1 MGISNS
7 KQDHN
12 TALLLCKDRVRFVK
26 RAIDSRY
33 ALSAAQ
39 LSYLQSLRNLG
50 QALRQFVEAETSTEP
65 PLSPSHSSNASPS
78 PSSIPDPSSLLDGTP
93 SPFEKNGTVN
103 YMRAGG
109 VVAMQ
114 VSINLNEKHFME
126 GENSSW
132 DFFDPTDTD
141 PKPDRS
147 NKNKRDSIS
156 PTDEEIELEFS
167 TPIGKAD
174 TFNNGKP
181 DIENVNDEIGK
192 EEDACQFITQ
202 RAKDMVSSMREI
214 EHQFIKAAESGHE
227 VSRML
232 ETKKIRLTV
241 SSQTTGLAFYIKK
254 FWFFFF
260 PGFLVNNT

>member
-12 TALLLCKDRVRFVK
+12 AALLLCKDRVRFVK

-39 LSYLQSLRNLG
+39 LSYLRSLRNLG

-93 SPFEKNGTVN
+93 SPLEKNGSVN

-132 DFFDPTDTD
+132 DFFDPTGTD

-147 NKNKRDSIS
+147 NKNKRDFIS

-181 DIENVNDEIGK
+181 DIENVNDEIG

-202 RAKDMVSSMREI
+202 RAKDMVSRMREI

-241 SSQTTGLAFYIKK
+241 SSQTTGLAFYIIF